1 MGFTPGKSTVTALI
15 LSFHNNIE
23 VTRTIGSDVGLVF
36 FDLRKAF
43 DSVPHL
49 PLVQRLWELGLNCHI
64 LQWITNYLYCRR
76 QYVVVNDVCSPTT
89 PFMSGVPQG
98 GLACRSL
105 PANMLTSAEG
115 MEAHNISSG
124 LLYTVQLSEL
134 NRCLYTYSA
143 GQILE

>member
-15 LSFHNNIE
+15 LSFNNNIE

-49 PLVQRLWELGLNCHI
+49 PLVQRLWNLGLNCHI

-76 QYVVVNDVCSPTT
+76 QYVVVNGVCSPIT
-89 PFMSGVPQG
+89 PIMSGVTQG
-98 GLACRSL
+98 SILR
-105 PANMLTSAEG
+105 
-115 MEAHNISSG
+115 
-124 LLYTVQLSEL
+124 LLLFITL
-134 NRCLYTYSA
+134 CLYPVKPN
-143 GQILE
+143 